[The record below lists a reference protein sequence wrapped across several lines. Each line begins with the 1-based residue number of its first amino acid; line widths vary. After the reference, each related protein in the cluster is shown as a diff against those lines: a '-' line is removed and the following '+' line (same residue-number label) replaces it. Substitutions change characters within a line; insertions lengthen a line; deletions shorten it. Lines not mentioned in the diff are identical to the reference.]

1 MTAMASF
8 LSRVMTAAT
17 VLLLGALPLLMV
29 IDLLTEQNLGRWTGS
44 LGWALGVL
52 ILIRLLSGARNWR
65 SGVAAP
71 LFDSASVQSRMFGFT
86 PGNPESHHAGGTVDT
101 SHVEDHPSPRPLP

>member
-1 MTAMASF
+1 MPPN
-8 LSRVMTAAT
+8 LSRLLTAAM

-29 IDLLTEQNLGRWTGS
+29 IDLLTEQNLGGWTSS

-65 SGVAAP
+65 SRVAAP
-71 LFDSASVQSRMFGFT
+71 LLDSASVQSRMFGFA
-86 PGNPESHHAGGTVDT
+86 PGNPTSQHASESVVT
-101 SHVEDHPSPRPLP
+101 SRVEDDPNSGPIR